1 MAYTCDCG
9 LLRSSVISERQVQM
23 DLEESVAMRNPR
35 SSVTHGAPLKAL
47 EYLSKL
53 LKILS

>member
-9 LLRSSVISERQVQM
+9 LLRSCVISEHQVQM

-35 SSVTHGAPLKAL
+35 SSVTLGAPLNAL
-47 EYLSKL
+47 EFLCKL
-53 LKILS
+53 LKIL

>member
-1 MAYTCDCG
+1 MAYTRNCG
-9 LLRSSVISERQVQM
+9 LLRICVISEHQVQM

-35 SSVTHGAPLKAL
+35 SSVTNRALLKAL

-53 LKILS
+53 LKIL

>member
-9 LLRSSVISERQVQM
+9 LLRSCVISERQVQM

-53 LKILS
+53 LKIL